1 MKTLRF
7 LAPAVVGAAL
17 LGPAAGLA
25 QMMDRP
31 AIAPGVTVI
40 VPGHSGMAHGHGQ
53 MVPMDHGPATMG
65 AGYGAGQAA
74 PPGYTGRMVPVPEPS
89 AGDRMNYEMLREQ
102 ERQAWE
108 RERAE
113 LIRRGY
119 GVPSTQQR

>member
-7 LAPAVVGAAL
+7 LAPAVAGAAL
-17 LGPAAGLA
+17 LGPVAGLA

-31 AIAPGVTVI
+31 AIAPGATVVVPGATVI
-40 VPGHSGMAHGHGQ
+40 VPGQSQ

-65 AGYGAGQAA
+65 AGYGVGQPA
-74 PPGYTGRMVPVPEPS
+74 PPGYTGRVVPVPEPS
-89 AGDRMNYEMLREQ
+89 ASDRMNYEMLREQ

-108 RERAE
+108 RDRAE
-113 LIRRGY
+113 LIRRGH